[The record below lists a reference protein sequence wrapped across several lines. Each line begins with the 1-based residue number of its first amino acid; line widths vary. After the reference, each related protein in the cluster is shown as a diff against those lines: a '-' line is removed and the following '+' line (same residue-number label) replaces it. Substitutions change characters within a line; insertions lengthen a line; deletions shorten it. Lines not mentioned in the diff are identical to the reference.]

1 MKKIKTAFIYKPS
14 NPYMSKTAWATTYY
28 HFFMNALNRHA
39 DLDMAYFP
47 AEKKFDVSKL
57 RDKFDIILLWENHP
71 WGSPDELSGIQNL
84 DIPVICRI
92 NDAHDAKIKGKIDY
106 HEKYKIDHY
115 FGYLPERFFY
125 KYYPKN
131 FKYKVIFYGVEPKLY
146 ENLTPYSK
154 RIKKKILCSG
164 AAATT
169 KFSSRLRDIIRGNI
183 WRLPASFAGARE
195 QSLWTHY
202 KLRTK
207 CIELPYVDYT
217 STLQHEYINDKYPL
231 LLMKYSASIAADT
244 VAPVVKYWEN
254 PAAGCLTFMEVTE
267 KNQAAIL
274 GFEDGKNAI
283 FINEKNY
290 EKKFSDYISDPN
302 NSKWSEIAENGRKYT
317 MNNLTNDIAANSLV
331 NLFKEYTIN

>member
-164 AAATT
+164 AAAST
-169 KFSSRLRDIIRGNI
+169 KFSSRLSDIIRG
-183 WRLPASFAGARE
+183 E
-195 QSLWTHY
+195 QSLWKHY

-231 LLMKYSASIAADT
+231 LLMKYCTSIAAHSLY
-244 VAPVVKYWEN
+244 PVIKYWEST
-254 PAAGCLTFMEVTE
+254 AAGCLTFMEVTE
-267 KNQAAIL
+267 KNQANIL

-290 EKKFSDYISDPN
+290 EKKLLDYISDPN
-302 NSKWSEIAENGRKYT
+302 NAKWSEIAENGHHYT
-317 MNNLTNDIAANSLV
+317 MANLTNDVASNSLV
-331 NLFKEYTIN
+331 EIFKEYVK

>member
-92 NDAHDAKIKGKIDY
+92 NDAQDAKIKGKIDY

-115 FGYLPERFFY
+115 FGYLPERFFH

-131 FKYKVIFYGVEPKLY
+131 FKYKVILYGVEPKLY

-164 AAATT
+164 AAAST
-169 KFSSRLRDIIRGNI
+169 KFFSRLRDIIRGD
-183 WRLPASFAGARE
+183 R
-195 QSLWTHY
+195 SLWKHY

-231 LLMKYSASIAADT
+231 LLMKYCTSIAACSSF
-244 VAPVVKYWEN
+244 PVIKYWEST
-254 PAAGCLTFMEVTE
+254 AAGCLTFMEVTE
-267 KNQAAIL
+267 KNQANIL
-274 GFEDGKNAI
+274 GFNDGKNAI

-290 EKKFSDYISDPN
+290 EKKLSDYISDPN
-302 NSKWSEIAENGRKYT
+302 NAKWSEIAENGRYYT
-317 MNNLTNDIAANSLV
+317 MNNLTNDVASNSLV
-331 NLFKEYTIN
+331 EIFREYIK

>member
-92 NDAHDAKIKGKIDY
+92 NDAHDAKIKGKIGY

-115 FGYLPERFFY
+115 FGYLPERFFH

-164 AAATT
+164 AAAST
-169 KFSSRLRDIIRGNI
+169 KFSSRLRDIIRGD
-183 WRLPASFAGARE
+183 R
-195 QSLWTHY
+195 SLWKHY

-231 LLMKYSASIAADT
+231 LLMKYCTSIAACSSF
-244 VAPVVKYWEN
+244 PVIKYWEST
-254 PAAGCLTFMEVTE
+254 AAGCLTFMEVTE
-267 KNQAAIL
+267 KNQANIL
-274 GFEDGKNAI
+274 GFNDGKNAI

-290 EKKFSDYISDPN
+290 EKKLSDYISDPN
-302 NSKWSEIAENGRKYT
+302 NAKWSEIAENGRYYT
-317 MNNLTNDIAANSLV
+317 MNNLTNDVASNSLV
-331 NLFKEYTIN
+331 EIFREYIK

>member
-1 MKKIKTAFIYKPS
+1 
-14 NPYMSKTAWATTYY
+14 MSKTAWATTYY

-92 NDAHDAKIKGKIDY
+92 NDAQDAKIKGKIDY

-115 FGYLPERFFY
+115 FGYLPERFFH

-164 AAATT
+164 AAAST
-169 KFSSRLRDIIRGNI
+169 KFSSRLRDIIRGD
-183 WRLPASFAGARE
+183 R
-195 QSLWTHY
+195 SLWKHY

-207 CIELPYVDYT
+207 CIELSYVDYT
-217 STLQHEYINDKYPL
+217 STLQHEFINDKYPL
-231 LLMKYSASIAADT
+231 LLMKYCTSIAAHSLY
-244 VAPVVKYWEN
+244 PVIKYWEST
-254 PAAGCLTFMEVTE
+254 AAGCLTFMEVTE
-267 KNQAAIL
+267 KNQANIL

-283 FINEKNY
+283 FINERNY
-290 EKKFSDYISDPN
+290 EKKLSDYISDPN
-302 NSKWSEIAENGRKYT
+302 NAKWSEIAENGRYYT
-317 MNNLTNDIAANSLV
+317 MNYLTNDVASNSLV
-331 NLFKEYTIN
+331 EIFKEYVK

>member
-131 FKYKVIFYGVEPKLY
+131 FKYKMIFYGVEPKLY

-164 AAATT
+164 AAAST
-169 KFSSRLRDIIRGNI
+169 KFSSRLSDIIRG
-183 WRLPASFAGARE
+183 E
-195 QSLWTHY
+195 QSLWKHY

-217 STLQHEYINDKYPL
+217 STLQHEFINDKYPL
-231 LLMKYSASIAADT
+231 LLMKYCTSIAAHSLY
-244 VAPVVKYWEN
+244 PVIKYWEST
-254 PAAGCLTFMEVTE
+254 AAGCLTFMEATE
-267 KNQAAIL
+267 KNQANIL

-290 EKKFSDYISDPN
+290 EKKLSDYISDPN
-302 NSKWSEIAENGRKYT
+302 NAKWSEIAENGHHYT
-317 MNNLTNDIAANSLV
+317 MANLTNDVASNSLV
-331 NLFKEYTIN
+331 EIFKEYVK

>member
-1 MKKIKTAFIYKPS
+1 
-14 NPYMSKTAWATTYY
+14 
-28 HFFMNALNRHA
+28 
-39 DLDMAYFP
+39 MAYFP

-92 NDAHDAKIKGKIDY
+92 NDPQDTTKGKIDY

-115 FGYLPERFFY
+115 FGYIPERFFY
-125 KYYPKN
+125 KYFPKN
-131 FKYKVIFYGVEPKLY
+131 FKYKVIFFGVEPKLY

-154 RIKKKILCSG
+154 RINKKILCSG
-164 AAATT
+164 AAAST
-169 KFSSRLRDIIRGNI
+169 KFSSRLRNIMRGEVSQ
-183 WRLPASFAGARE
+183 WK
-195 QSLWTHY
+195 HY

-231 LLMKYSASIAADT
+231 LLMKYCTSIAAHSLH
-244 VAPVVKYWEN
+244 PVIKYWEST
-254 PAAGCLTFMEVTE
+254 AAGCLTFMEATE
-267 KNQAAIL
+267 KNQANIL

-290 EKKFSDYISDPN
+290 EKKLSEFISDPKN
-302 NSKWSEIAENGRKYT
+302 TKWSEIAENGRKYT

>member
-92 NDAHDAKIKGKIDY
+92 NDAQDAKIKGKIDY

-115 FGYLPERFFY
+115 FGYIPERFFY
-125 KYYPKN
+125 KYFPKN

-164 AAATT
+164 AAAST
-169 KFSSRLRDIIRGNI
+169 KFSSRLRDIIRGD
-183 WRLPASFAGARE
+183 R
-195 QSLWTHY
+195 SLWKHY

-207 CIELPYVDYT
+207 CIELSYVDYT
-217 STLQHEYINDKYPL
+217 STLQHEFINDKYPL
-231 LLMKYSASIAADT
+231 LLMKYCTSIAAHSLY
-244 VAPVVKYWEN
+244 PVIKYWEST
-254 PAAGCLTFMEVTE
+254 AAGCLTFMEVTE
-267 KNQAAIL
+267 KNQANIL

-290 EKKFSDYISDPN
+290 EKKLSDYISDPN
-302 NSKWSEIAENGRKYT
+302 NAKWSEIAENGRYYT
-317 MNNLTNDIAANSLV
+317 MNNLTNDVASNSLV
-331 NLFKEYTIN
+331 EIFREYIK

>member
-92 NDAHDAKIKGKIDY
+92 NDAHDAKIKGKIGY

-115 FGYLPERFFY
+115 FGYLPERFFH

-164 AAATT
+164 AAAST
-169 KFSSRLRDIIRGNI
+169 KFSSRLRDIIRGD
-183 WRLPASFAGARE
+183 R
-195 QSLWTHY
+195 SLWKHY

-217 STLQHEYINDKYPL
+217 STLQHEFINDKYPL
-231 LLMKYSASIAADT
+231 LLMKYCTSIAAHSLY
-244 VAPVVKYWEN
+244 PVIKYWEST
-254 PAAGCLTFMEVTE
+254 AAGCLTFMEVTE
-267 KNQAAIL
+267 KNQAKIL

-290 EKKFSDYISDPN
+290 EKKLSDYISDPN
-302 NSKWSEIAENGRKYT
+302 NAKWSEIAENGRYYT
-317 MNNLTNDIAANSLV
+317 MNNLTNDVASNSLV
-331 NLFKEYTIN
+331 EIFREYIK

>member
-92 NDAHDAKIKGKIDY
+92 NDAQDAKIKGKIDY

-115 FGYLPERFFY
+115 FGYLPERFFH

-164 AAATT
+164 AAAST
-169 KFSSRLRDIIRGNI
+169 KFSSRLRDIIRGD
-183 WRLPASFAGARE
+183 R
-195 QSLWTHY
+195 SLWKHY

-207 CIELPYVDYT
+207 CIELSYVDYT
-217 STLQHEYINDKYPL
+217 STLQHEFINDKYPL
-231 LLMKYSASIAADT
+231 LLMKYCTSIAAHSLY
-244 VAPVVKYWEN
+244 PVIKYWEST
-254 PAAGCLTFMEVTE
+254 AAGCLTFMEVTE
-267 KNQAAIL
+267 KNQAKIL

-290 EKKFSDYISDPN
+290 EKKLSDYISDPN
-302 NSKWSEIAENGRKYT
+302 NAKWSEIAENGRYYT
-317 MNNLTNDIAANSLV
+317 MNNLTNDVASNSLV
-331 NLFKEYTIN
+331 EIFREYIK

>member
-115 FGYLPERFFY
+115 FGYLPERFFH

-164 AAATT
+164 AAAST
-169 KFSSRLRDIIRGNI
+169 KFSSRLRDIIRGD
-183 WRLPASFAGARE
+183 R
-195 QSLWTHY
+195 SLWKHY

-207 CIELPYVDYT
+207 CIELSYVDYT
-217 STLQHEYINDKYPL
+217 STLQHEFINDKYPL
-231 LLMKYSASIAADT
+231 LLMKYCTSIAAHSLY
-244 VAPVVKYWEN
+244 PVIKYWEST
-254 PAAGCLTFMEVTE
+254 AAGCLTFMEVTE
-267 KNQAAIL
+267 KNQANIL

-290 EKKFSDYISDPN
+290 EKKLSDYISDPN
-302 NSKWSEIAENGRKYT
+302 NAKWSEIAENGHHYT
-317 MNNLTNDIAANSLV
+317 MANLTNDVASNSLV
-331 NLFKEYTIN
+331 EIFKEYVK

>member
-1 MKKIKTAFIYKPS
+1 MKKIKTAFIYKSS

-164 AAATT
+164 AAAST
-169 KFSSRLRDIIRGNI
+169 KFSSRLSDIIRG
-183 WRLPASFAGARE
+183 E
-195 QSLWTHY
+195 QSLWKHY

-217 STLQHEYINDKYPL
+217 STLQHEFINDKYPL
-231 LLMKYSASIAADT
+231 LLMKYCTSIAAHSLY
-244 VAPVVKYWEN
+244 PVIKYWEST
-254 PAAGCLTFMEVTE
+254 AAGCLTFMEATE
-267 KNQAAIL
+267 KNQANIL

-290 EKKFSDYISDPN
+290 EKKLSDYISDPN
-302 NSKWSEIAENGRKYT
+302 NAKWSEIAENGRYHT
-317 MNNLTNDIAANSLV
+317 MNYLTNDVASNSLV
-331 NLFKEYTIN
+331 EIFKEYVK

>member
-115 FGYLPERFFY
+115 FGYLPERFFH

-164 AAATT
+164 AAAST
-169 KFSSRLRDIIRGNI
+169 KFSSRLSDIIIRG
-183 WRLPASFAGARE
+183 E
-195 QSLWTHY
+195 QSLWKHY

-217 STLQHEYINDKYPL
+217 STLQHEFINDKYPL
-231 LLMKYSASIAADT
+231 LLMKYCTSIAAHSLY
-244 VAPVVKYWEN
+244 PVIKYWEST
-254 PAAGCLTFMEVTE
+254 AAGCLTFMEATE
-267 KNQAAIL
+267 KNQANIL

-290 EKKFSDYISDPN
+290 EKKLSDYISDPN
-302 NSKWSEIAENGRKYT
+302 NAKWSEIAENGHHYT
-317 MNNLTNDIAANSLV
+317 MANLTNDVASNSLV
-331 NLFKEYTIN
+331 EIFKEYVK

>member
-47 AEKKFDVSKL
+47 AEKKFDASKL

-92 NDAHDAKIKGKIDY
+92 NDAQDAKIKGKIDY

-115 FGYLPERFFY
+115 FGYLPERFFH

-131 FKYKVIFYGVEPKLY
+131 FKYKVILYGVEPKLY

-164 AAATT
+164 AAAST
-169 KFSSRLRDIIRGNI
+169 KFSSRLRYIIRG
-183 WRLPASFAGARE
+183 E
-195 QSLWTHY
+195 QSQWKHY

-231 LLMKYSASIAADT
+231 LLMKYCTSIAACSSF
-244 VAPVVKYWEN
+244 PVIKYWEST
-254 PAAGCLTFMEVTE
+254 AAGCLTFMEVTE
-267 KNQAAIL
+267 KNQANIL
-274 GFEDGKNAI
+274 GFNDGKNAI

-290 EKKFSDYISDPN
+290 EKKLSDYISDPN
-302 NSKWSEIAENGRKYT
+302 NAKWSEIAENGRYYT
-317 MNNLTNDIAANSLV
+317 MNNLTNDVASNSLV
-331 NLFKEYTIN
+331 EIFREYIK

>member
-92 NDAHDAKIKGKIDY
+92 NDPQDTTKGKIDY

-115 FGYLPERFFY
+115 FGYIPERFFY
-125 KYYPKN
+125 KYFPKN
-131 FKYKVIFYGVEPKLY
+131 FKYKVIFFGVEPKLY

-154 RIKKKILCSG
+154 RINKKILCSG
-164 AAATT
+164 AAAST
-169 KFSSRLRDIIRGNI
+169 KFSSRLRNIIRGEVSQ
-183 WRLPASFAGARE
+183 WK
-195 QSLWTHY
+195 HY

-207 CIELPYVDYT
+207 CTELPYVDYT
-217 STLQHEYINDKYPL
+217 STLHHEFINDKYPL
-231 LLMKYSASIAADT
+231 LLMKYCTSIAAHSLY
-244 VAPVVKYWEN
+244 PVIKYWEST
-254 PAAGCLTFMEVTE
+254 AAGCLTFMEVTE
-267 KNQAAIL
+267 KNQANIL

-290 EKKFSDYISDPN
+290 EKKLSEFISDPKN
-302 NSKWSEIAENGRKYT
+302 TKWSEIAENGRKYT
-317 MNNLTNDIAANSLV
+317 MNNLTNDNAANSLV

>member
-14 NPYMSKTAWATTYY
+14 NPYMARTAWATTYY
-28 HFFMNALNRHA
+28 HFFMNALNRHT

-164 AAATT
+164 AATST
-169 KFSSRLRDIIRGNI
+169 KFSSRLSDIIRG
-183 WRLPASFAGARE
+183 E
-195 QSLWTHY
+195 QSLWKHY

-217 STLQHEYINDKYPL
+217 STLQHEFINDKYPL
-231 LLMKYSASIAADT
+231 LLMKYCTSIAAHSLY
-244 VAPVVKYWEN
+244 PVIKYWEST
-254 PAAGCLTFMEVTE
+254 AAGCLTFMEATE
-267 KNQAAIL
+267 KNQANIL

-290 EKKFSDYISDPN
+290 EKKLSDYISDPN
-302 NSKWSEIAENGRKYT
+302 NAKWSEIAENGHHYT
-317 MNNLTNDIAANSLV
+317 MANLTNDVASNSLV
-331 NLFKEYTIN
+331 EIFKEYVK

>member
-1 MKKIKTAFIYKPS
+1 
-14 NPYMSKTAWATTYY
+14 YY
-28 HFFMNALNRHA
+28 HFFMNALNRHE

-84 DIPVICRI
+84 DIPVICRV
-92 NDAHDAKIKGKIDY
+92 NDAHDAIKKGKIAY

-115 FGYLPERFFY
+115 FGYFSDRFFHE
-125 KYYPKN
+125 YYPKN

-164 AAATT
+164 AAAST
-169 KFSSRLRDIIRGNI
+169 KFSSRLSDIIRG
-183 WRLPASFAGARE
+183 E
-195 QSLWTHY
+195 QSLWKHY

-217 STLQHEYINDKYPL
+217 STLQHEFINDKYPL
-231 LLMKYSASIAADT
+231 LLMKYCTSISAHSLY
-244 VAPVVKYWEN
+244 PVIKYWEST
-254 PAAGCLTFMEVTE
+254 AAGCLTFMEVTE
-267 KNQAAIL
+267 KNQANIL

-290 EKKFSDYISDPN
+290 EKKLSEFISDPN
-302 NSKWSEIAENGRKYT
+302 NTKWAEIAENGRNYT
-317 MNNLTNDIAANSLV
+317 MTNLTNDIAANSLV
-331 NLFKEYTIN
+331 NLFKEYVIN

>member
-28 HFFMNALNRHA
+28 HFFNRHA

-92 NDAHDAKIKGKIDY
+92 NDAQDAKIKGKIDY

-115 FGYLPERFFY
+115 FGYLPERFFH

-131 FKYKVIFYGVEPKLY
+131 FKYKVIFYGVESKLY

-164 AAATT
+164 AAAST
-169 KFSSRLRDIIRGNI
+169 KFSSRLRYIIRG
-183 WRLPASFAGARE
+183 E
-195 QSLWTHY
+195 QSQWKHY

-231 LLMKYSASIAADT
+231 LLMKYCTSIAACSSF
-244 VAPVVKYWEN
+244 PVIKYWEST
-254 PAAGCLTFMEVTE
+254 AAGCLTFMEVTE
-267 KNQAAIL
+267 KNQANIL
-274 GFEDGKNAI
+274 GFNDGKNAI

-290 EKKFSDYISDPN
+290 EKKLSDYISDPN
-302 NSKWSEIAENGRKYT
+302 NAKWSEIAENGRYYT
-317 MNNLTNDIAANSLV
+317 MNNLTNDVASNSLV
-331 NLFKEYTIN
+331 EIFII

>member
-92 NDAHDAKIKGKIDY
+92 NDAHDAKIKGKIGY

-115 FGYLPERFFY
+115 FGYLPERFFH

-131 FKYKVIFYGVEPKLY
+131 FKYKVILYGVEPKLY

-164 AAATT
+164 AAAST
-169 KFSSRLRDIIRGNI
+169 KFSSRLRDIIRGD
-183 WRLPASFAGARE
+183 R
-195 QSLWTHY
+195 SLWKHY

-231 LLMKYSASIAADT
+231 LLMKYCTSIAAHSLY
-244 VAPVVKYWEN
+244 PVIKYWEST
-254 PAAGCLTFMEVTE
+254 AAGCLTFMEVTE
-267 KNQAAIL
+267 KNQANIL

-290 EKKFSDYISDPN
+290 EKKLSDYISDPN
-302 NSKWSEIAENGRKYT
+302 NAKWSEIAENGRYYT
-317 MNNLTNDIAANSLV
+317 MNYLTNDVASNSLV
-331 NLFKEYTIN
+331 EIFKEYVK

>member
-92 NDAHDAKIKGKIDY
+92 NDAHNAKTDGRIDY

-115 FGYLPERFFY
+115 FGYMPEVYFY

-164 AAATT
+164 AAAST
-169 KFSSRLRDIIRGNI
+169 KFSSRLSDIIRG
-183 WRLPASFAGARE
+183 E
-195 QSLWTHY
+195 QSLWKHY

-217 STLQHEYINDKYPL
+217 STLQHEFINDKYPL
-231 LLMKYSASIAADT
+231 LLMKYCTSIAACSSY
-244 VAPVVKYWEN
+244 PVIKYWEST
-254 PAAGCLTFMEVTE
+254 AAGCLTFMEATE
-267 KNQAAIL
+267 KNQANIL

-290 EKKFSDYISDPN
+290 EKKLLDYISDPN
-302 NSKWSEIAENGRKYT
+302 NAKWSEIAENGHHYT
-317 MNNLTNDIAANSLV
+317 MANLTNDVASNSLV
-331 NLFKEYTIN
+331 EIFKEYVK

>member
-92 NDAHDAKIKGKIDY
+92 NDPQDTTKGKIDY

-115 FGYLPERFFY
+115 FGYIPERFFY
-125 KYYPKN
+125 KYFPKN
-131 FKYKVIFYGVEPKLY
+131 FKYKVIFFGVEPKLY

-164 AAATT
+164 AAANT
-169 KFSSRLRDIIRGNI
+169 KFSSRLRDIIRGE
-183 WRLPASFAGARE
+183 R
-195 QSLWTHY
+195 SLWKHY

-207 CIELPYVDYT
+207 CIELPYVNYT

>member
-14 NPYMSKTAWATTYY
+14 NPYMAKTAWATTYY

-84 DIPVICRI
+84 DIPVICRV
-92 NDAHDAKIKGKIDY
+92 NDAHDAIKKGKIAY

-115 FGYLPERFFY
+115 FGYFSDRFFHE
-125 KYYPKN
+125 YYPKN

-154 RIKKKILCSG
+154 RIKERILCSG
-164 AAATT
+164 AIARRNLTG
-169 KFSSRLRDIIRGNI
+169 RLRDILRGNDSI
-183 WRLPASFAGARE
+183 F
-195 QSLWTHY
+195 QHHY
-202 KLRTK
+202 KLRTM
-207 CIELPYVDYT
+207 CTELPYVDYT
-217 STLQHEYINDKYPL
+217 TTLQHEFINDKYSL
-231 LLMKYSASIAADT
+231 LLMQYSASIAADT
-244 VAPVVKYWEN
+244 LAPVVKYWEN

-267 KNQAAIL
+267 RNQASIL
-274 GFEDGKNAI
+274 GFEDGKNAV
-283 FINEKNY
+283 FINEQNY

-302 NSKWSEIAENGRKYT
+302 NPKWSEIAENGRDYT
-317 MNNLTNDIAANSLV
+317 MNNLTNDVAADSLV
-331 NLFKEYTIN
+331 ELFKEYIK

>member
-92 NDAHDAKIKGKIDY
+92 NDAHDAKIKGKIGY

-115 FGYLPERFFY
+115 FGYLPERFFH

-131 FKYKVIFYGVEPKLY
+131 FKYKVILYGVEPKLY

-164 AAATT
+164 AAAST
-169 KFSSRLRDIIRGNI
+169 KFSSRLRDIIRGD
-183 WRLPASFAGARE
+183 R
-195 QSLWTHY
+195 SLWKHY

-207 CIELPYVDYT
+207 CIELSYVDYT
-217 STLQHEYINDKYPL
+217 STLQHEFINDKYPL
-231 LLMKYSASIAADT
+231 LLMKYCTSIAAIRCT
-244 VAPVVKYWEN
+244 
-254 PAAGCLTFMEVTE
+254 L
-267 KNQAAIL
+267 
-274 GFEDGKNAI
+274 
-283 FINEKNY
+283 
-290 EKKFSDYISDPN
+290 
-302 NSKWSEIAENGRKYT
+302 
-317 MNNLTNDIAANSLV
+317 
-331 NLFKEYTIN
+331 

>member
-164 AAATT
+164 AAAST
-169 KFSSRLRDIIRGNI
+169 KFSSRLSDIIRG
-183 WRLPASFAGARE
+183 E
-195 QSLWTHY
+195 QSLWKHY

-217 STLQHEYINDKYPL
+217 STLQHEFINDKYPL
-231 LLMKYSASIAADT
+231 LLMKYCTSIAAHSLY
-244 VAPVVKYWEN
+244 PVIKYWEST
-254 PAAGCLTFMEVTE
+254 AAGCLTFMEVTE
-267 KNQAAIL
+267 KNQANIL
-274 GFEDGKNAI
+274 GFEDGKNVI

-290 EKKFSDYISDPN
+290 EKKLSDYISDPN
-302 NSKWSEIAENGRKYT
+302 NAKWSEIAENGHHYT
-317 MNNLTNDIAANSLV
+317 MANLTNDVASNSLV
-331 NLFKEYTIN
+331 EIFKEYVK

>member
-28 HFFMNALNRHA
+28 HFFMNALNRHV

-92 NDAHDAKIKGKIDY
+92 NDAHDAKIKGKIGY

-115 FGYLPERFFY
+115 FGYLPERFFH

-131 FKYKVIFYGVEPKLY
+131 FKYKVIFYGVESKLY

-164 AAATT
+164 AAAST
-169 KFSSRLRDIIRGNI
+169 KFSSRLRDIIRGD
-183 WRLPASFAGARE
+183 R
-195 QSLWTHY
+195 SLWKHY

-207 CIELPYVDYT
+207 CIELSYVDYT
-217 STLQHEYINDKYPL
+217 STLQHEFINDKYPL
-231 LLMKYSASIAADT
+231 LLMKYCTSIAAHSLY
-244 VAPVVKYWEN
+244 PVIKYWEST
-254 PAAGCLTFMEVTE
+254 AAGCLTFMEVTE
-267 KNQAAIL
+267 KNQANIL
-274 GFEDGKNAI
+274 GFNDGKNAI

-290 EKKFSDYISDPN
+290 EKKLSDYISDPN
-302 NSKWSEIAENGRKYT
+302 NAKWSEIAENGRYYT
-317 MNNLTNDIAANSLV
+317 MNNLTNDVASNSLV
-331 NLFKEYTIN
+331 EIFREYIK

>member
-92 NDAHDAKIKGKIDY
+92 NDAHDAKIKGKIGY

-115 FGYLPERFFY
+115 FGYLPERFFH

-164 AAATT
+164 AAAST
-169 KFSSRLRDIIRGNI
+169 KFSSRLRDIIRGD
-183 WRLPASFAGARE
+183 R
-195 QSLWTHY
+195 SLWKHY

-217 STLQHEYINDKYPL
+217 STLQHEFINDKYPL
-231 LLMKYSASIAADT
+231 LLMKYCTSIAAHSLY
-244 VAPVVKYWEN
+244 PVIKYWEST
-254 PAAGCLTFMEVTE
+254 AAGCLTFMEVTE
-267 KNQAAIL
+267 KNQANIL

-283 FINEKNY
+283 FINERNY
-290 EKKFSDYISDPN
+290 EKKLSDYISDPN
-302 NSKWSEIAENGRKYT
+302 NAKWSEIAENGRYYT
-317 MNNLTNDIAANSLV
+317 MNYLTNDVASNSLV
-331 NLFKEYTIN
+331 EIFKEYVK

>member
-92 NDAHDAKIKGKIDY
+92 NDAHDAKIKGKIGY

-115 FGYLPERFFY
+115 FGYLPERFFH

-131 FKYKVIFYGVEPKLY
+131 FKYKVIFYGVESKLY

-164 AAATT
+164 AAAST
-169 KFSSRLRDIIRGNI
+169 KFSSRLRDIIRGD
-183 WRLPASFAGARE
+183 R
-195 QSLWTHY
+195 SLWKHY

-207 CIELPYVDYT
+207 CIELSYVDYT
-217 STLQHEYINDKYPL
+217 STLQHEFINDKYPL
-231 LLMKYSASIAADT
+231 LLMKYCTSIAAHSLY
-244 VAPVVKYWEN
+244 PVIKYWEST
-254 PAAGCLTFMEVTE
+254 AAGCLTFMEVTG
-267 KNQAAIL
+267 KNQAKIL

-283 FINEKNY
+283 FINEIFPK
-290 EKKFSDYISDPN
+290 
-302 NSKWSEIAENGRKYT
+302 
-317 MNNLTNDIAANSLV
+317 
-331 NLFKEYTIN
+331 